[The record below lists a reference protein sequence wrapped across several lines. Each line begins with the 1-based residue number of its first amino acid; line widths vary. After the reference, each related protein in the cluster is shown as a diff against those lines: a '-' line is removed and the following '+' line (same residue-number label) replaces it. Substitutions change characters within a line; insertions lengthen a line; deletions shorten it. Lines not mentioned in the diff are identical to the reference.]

1 MAVTIGRHPSCV
13 TSGWAGRHMGAVRDL
28 ELFLADHDRCGGLEV
43 RTCQPTSAVGDY
55 LALTCCCG
63 GFRIKWAMSE
73 HALFKLVWPI
83 QPYTSN

>member
-1 MAVTIGRHPSCV
+1 
-13 TSGWAGRHMGAVRDL
+13 MGAVRDL

-43 RTCQPTSAVGDY
+43 RTCQPSSAVGDY

-63 GFRIKWAMSE
+63 GFRVKWAMSE

>member
-1 MAVTIGRHPSCV
+1 MRRAFHDRQ
-13 TSGWAGRHMGAVRDL
+13 RVRNEERA

-55 LALTCCCG
+55 LALTCRCG

-83 QPYTSN
+83 QPFTSN